1 MQSSPHQNL
10 PLLYFVKCQ
19 ALRTQVLAFKRSH
32 LSLWVRPQLGAVAAL
47 MPATSLQLYPYLGY
61 GKFFYR
67 ASCLVKVASLLNGEV
82 SLSALVAPLLSVS
95 SPSPLRLLSVS
106 SPSSLLHP
114 TAGWRKDDR
123 NLHRTRTPR
132 CELDSAAQ
140 ATKFSS
146 VAAGLCRL
154 NDAPAK
160 VAVHEKIS
168 AADQCVLC
176 WHDCAWCFD
185 GADGEKTAHKARH

>member
-1 MQSSPHQNL
+1 MPGTSDTSPGVQTFSSQPLGAAATWRGGSAYAGHVAAALPIPRLRQILLQSKLPSKSCVAPQWRGFALCSRRSSP
-10 PLLYFVKCQ
+10 
-19 ALRTQVLAFKRSH
+19 LR
-32 LSLWVRPQLGAVAAL
+32 
-47 MPATSLQLYPYLGY
+47 
-61 GKFFYR
+61 
-67 ASCLVKVASLLNGEV
+67 
-82 SLSALVAPLLSVS
+82 LLSVS